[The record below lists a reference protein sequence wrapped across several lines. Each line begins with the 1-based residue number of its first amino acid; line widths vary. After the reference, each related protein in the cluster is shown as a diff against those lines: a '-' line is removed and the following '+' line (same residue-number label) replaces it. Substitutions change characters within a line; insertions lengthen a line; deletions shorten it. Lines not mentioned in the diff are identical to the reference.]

1 MEVALTKVYALSQI
15 SALKDSKPHPKE
27 LSEQYDNA
35 LEESYLNYWPKAVP
49 EYDNEHRC
57 CCCCRDPER
66 DNHSREVLQKIFPPY
81 LFHFLTFAGAIPP
94 RSKSLLYF
102 FTGYWI
108 FFGFFPGY
116 IMLTSSSAFTIRLF
130 CNFFDENCQVAGFTQ
145 FGFTAVISLFFFHV
159 PALLSIVL
167 VHTYLRDLLQS
178 RELQTLISSIGADRM
193 RKPEDY
199 W

>member
-1 MEVALTKVYALSQI
+1 MLDFAGTAAEVAL
-15 SALKDSKPHPKE
+15 E
-27 LSEQYDNA
+27 
-35 LEESYLNYWPKAVP
+35 
-49 EYDNEHRC
+49 
-57 CCCCRDPER
+57 
-66 DNHSREVLQKIFPPY
+66 
-81 LFHFLTFAGAIPP
+81 
-94 RSKSLLYF
+94 
-102 FTGYWI
+102 
-108 FFGFFPGY
+108 
-116 IMLTSSSAFTIRLF
+116 
-130 CNFFDENCQVAGFTQ
+130 